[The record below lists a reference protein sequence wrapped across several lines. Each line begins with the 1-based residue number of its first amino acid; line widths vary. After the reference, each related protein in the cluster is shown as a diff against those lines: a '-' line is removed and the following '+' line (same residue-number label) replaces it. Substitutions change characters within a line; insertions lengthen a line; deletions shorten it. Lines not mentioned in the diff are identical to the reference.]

1 MRRGRRSRLP
11 RLRPLSGARV
21 AGTTVA
27 PWHIGY
33 AERRVVARPPRR
45 NYRTLEEADQMKK
58 ASALLVLAVTA
69 VVMML
74 APVAW
79 AADVEGKIKS
89 VDASGKMVTLD
100 DGTKLTIPPPLT
112 VEKKALK
119 PGANVKASYE
129 EKGGQKV
136 ATSSMVMPAK

>member
-1 MRRGRRSRLP
+1 
-11 RLRPLSGARV
+11 
-21 AGTTVA
+21 
-27 PWHIGY
+27 
-33 AERRVVARPPRR
+33 
-45 NYRTLEEADQMKK
+45 MKK
-58 ASALLVLAVTA
+58 ASALLVLAVAA

-74 APVAW
+74 APVAR

-100 DGTKLTIPPPLT
+100 DGTKLTIPPTLT

-129 EKGGQKV
+129 EKGRQKV
-136 ATSSMVMPAK
+136 ATSFMVMPAR